1 MELGFY
7 CWALLPLRGEARQA
21 QYQEYVWAL
30 SDDLH
35 FTQSAHAVVVLK
47 QAGKVWHNVRI
58 RSSGRCECT
67 GITPQVDWRRPC
79 KKVDIIALGR
89 QTIFVPAGAHAH
101 LGWVSGPRAAQK
113 CEDWCLRVII

>member
-58 RSSGRCECT
+58 RSSGRCECA

-79 KKVDIIALGR
+79 KKVDIIA
-89 QTIFVPAGAHAH
+89 VEA
-101 LGWVSGPRAAQK
+101 
-113 CEDWCLRVII
+113 

>member
-58 RSSGRCECT
+58 RSSGRSASV
-67 GITPQVDWRRPC
+67 IWSVTPAVELAPSVQEGWTSLHWVDKRF
-79 KKVDIIALGR
+79 
-89 QTIFVPAGAHAH
+89 FVPAGAHAQS
-101 LGWVSGPRAAQK
+101 WVG
-113 CEDWCLRVII
+113 

>member
-1 MELGFY
+1 MELGLY

-47 QAGKVWHNVRI
+47 QAGRCGTTCVFAQVGDASVLASPRRWIGAVRA
-58 RSSGRCECT
+58 RRLTSLHWVDKRFSSLQEHML
-67 GITPQVDWRRPC
+67 I
-79 KKVDIIALGR
+79 LG
-89 QTIFVPAGAHAH
+89 G
-101 LGWVSGPRAAQK
+101 
-113 CEDWCLRVII
+113 

>member
-58 RSSGRCECT
+58 RSSGRCECA

-101 LGWVSGPRAAQK
+101 LGWVSGPRASQK